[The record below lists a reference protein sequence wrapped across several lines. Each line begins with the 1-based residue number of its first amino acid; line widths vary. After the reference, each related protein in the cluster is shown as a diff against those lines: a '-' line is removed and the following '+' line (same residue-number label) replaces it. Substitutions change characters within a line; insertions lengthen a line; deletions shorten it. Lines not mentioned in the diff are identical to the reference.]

1 MRLGYCPQCGDQIMV
16 QDVDGRWNSR
26 RRNFGQAYIHFTS
39 FKIKTFLCTRCAK
52 TPDASIIINEILD
65 DPNLLKATK
74 TILQNTSPE
83 RVEII

>member
-26 RRNFGQAYIHFTS
+26 KKNFGQAYIHFNT
-39 FKIKTFLCTRCAK
+39 FKIKTFLCTRCAVN
-52 TPDASIIINEILD
+52 PDASAIITEILD
-65 DPNLLKATK
+65 DPNLLKATRD
-74 TILQNTSPE
+74 ILEDTPPE